1 MDLKGRTAL
10 VTGGG
15 RGIGRATCKALAERG
30 LRVAVNYL
38 SNRAAAEETAAAIRA
53 AGGEAAAFQADVS
66 DPEAV
71 RSMVEAVEAG
81 LGPVDVLIN
90 NAGITTR
97 GEVTLESWRRVLEVN
112 LTGAFICTR
121 AVLPGMLQR
130 KWGRIVSLSSTAG
143 VQGAGEIHYCASKAG
158 IIGFTMALARQ
169 VAAQGI
175 TVNVISPALV
185 DTEFHPPAQR
195 FVFQQNAKQ
204 LIPVGRLA
212 TADEV
217 GRFIA
222 DLIGHPYITGENV
235 LVAGGVIMG

>member
-1 MDLKGRTAL
+1 VDLLGRTAL
-10 VTGGG
+10 ITGGG
-15 RGIGRATCKALAERG
+15 RGIGRATCRVLAERG
-30 LRVAVNYL
+30 LKVAVNYVKD
-38 SNRAAAEETAAAIRA
+38 RAAAEATAAAITA
-53 AGGEAAAFQADVS
+53 AGGRAVAYGADVS
-66 DPEAV
+66 DPGAV
-71 RSMVEAVEAG
+71 RSMVEAVTAE

-97 GEVTLESWRRVLEVN
+97 GEVDLDAWRRVLEVN

-121 AVLPGMLQR
+121 AVLGGMLER
-130 KWGRIVSLSSTAG
+130 KWGRVVNLASTAG

-158 IIGFTMALARQ
+158 VIGFTMALARQ
-169 VAAQGI
+169 VAAQGV
-175 TVNVISPALV
+175 TVNVVSPALV
-185 DTEFHPPAQR
+185 DTEFHTPAQR

-212 TADEV
+212 SADEV
-217 GRFIA
+217 ARVIA